1 MNMTPYK
8 QTPTT
13 FDELTDPL
21 PQEIQHIAFRLR
33 KSIEKVLPE
42 VDENVSG
49 GKKMGMA
56 LYSFKNPNNVI
67 CGIQPTE
74 TMCKLYF
81 HGWKELKKKG
91 FELEG
96 SGKNARHIKL
106 RSESALNPKIIEEML
121 VVVKNVLM
129 R

>member
-1 MNMTPYK
+1 MTPYK

-13 FDELTDPL
+13 FEELTAHL

-56 LYSFKNPNNVI
+56 LYSFKSPNNLI
-67 CGIQPTE
+67 HSRI
-74 TMCKLYF
+74 
-81 HGWKELKKKG
+81 
-91 FELEG
+91 
-96 SGKNARHIKL
+96 R
-106 RSESALNPKIIEEML
+106 
-121 VVVKNVLM
+121 VVVLSSHHI
-129 R
+129 